1 MYVMDRISFFPFLMS
16 IVLPLFYSHK
26 KQNARFVTILLFFFV
41 TPTLLRVAVRKRN
54 LAVQCKIQRPSRFTD
69 IVRRQNMTTKH
80 DLRAG
85 YGITHTL
92 EETAQLMGITRE
104 RVRQIEKRALA
115 KIRALLKKRY
125 GITDLAG
132 FLG

>member
-1 MYVMDRISFFPFLMS
+1 
-16 IVLPLFYSHK
+16 
-26 KQNARFVTILLFFFV
+26 
-41 TPTLLRVAVRKRN
+41 
-54 LAVQCKIQRPSRFTD
+54 
-69 IVRRQNMTTKH
+69 MTTKH

-85 YGITHTL
+85 YGIAHTL

>member
-1 MYVMDRISFFPFLMS
+1 M
-16 IVLPLFYSHK
+16 
-26 KQNARFVTILLFFFV
+26 
-41 TPTLLRVAVRKRN
+41 TP
-54 LAVQCKIQRPSRFTD
+54 
-69 IVRRQNMTTKH
+69 KH
-80 DLRAG
+80 DLRVG
-85 YGITHTL
+85 YGIAHTL

-115 KIRALLKKRY
+115 KIRARLKKRY